1 MIENPSLI
9 YLLTTLFGLLVLS
22 GFFSGSETGMM
33 ASNKVK
39 LKNLS
44 KKSHKGAKRALEL
57 LKRPDQLLSTILVGN
72 NFANIL
78 ASAIV
83 TLIMIE
89 YFDGNVFLGS
99 ILLTIVILIFSEITP
114 KTIAAIKPE
123 AFATKS
129 SFLLK
134 GLLYIFR
141 PIIILINKISS
152 YFLKL
157 FNVNLKDVN
166 DNDNLNTEELKTLL
180 DDSGELI
187 PKSYRYILSSVLGM
201 EELVV
206 EDIMVPISE
215 VIGIDLSKNKE
226 EAKNIIE
233 SAEYTRLP
241 IYEGDIDNI
250 VGILHLKDS
259 NEFLNKYDTGENIKN
274 KLLRSYFVA
283 QSTALMKQLK
293 EFQVHDRNMGL
304 VVDEYG
310 EIQGLITIEDIFK
323 EIVGK
328 FGNAKESEPGNDFI
342 KLKNGAILT
351 TGNYKIRDI
360 NKSQGWAISEDSAK
374 TVNGL
379 ITEYLDFIIVRL
391 IRLIQVSANPIGYDE
406 SYSHDSP
413 KLVALKNLINEIPI
427 NEKIIVWT
435 HFKKTAGYL
444 ERMIESSECLHGE
457 KSIDERNRIINK
469 FR

>member
-9 YLLTTLFGLLVLS
+9 YLLTTLFSLLVLS

-44 KKSHKGAKRALEL
+44 KKPHKGAKRALEL

-123 AFATKS
+123 VFATKS

-141 PIIILINKISS
+141 PLIILINKVSS
-152 YFLKL
+152 IFLKL
-157 FNVNLKDVN
+157 FNVSLKDAN

-180 DDSGELI
+180 DDSGDLI

-215 VIGIDLSKNKE
+215 IIGIDLSKNKE
-226 EAKNIIE
+226 AAKTIIE

-241 IYEGDIDNI
+241 IYEEDIDNI

-259 NEFLNKYDTGENIKN
+259 NEFLNRYDEDVKD
-274 KLLRSYFVA
+274 KLLKSYFVA

-293 EFQVHDRNMGL
+293 EFQIHDRNMGL

-328 FGNAKESEPGNDFI
+328 FGNTNEEELDDDFI
-342 KLKNGAILT
+342 RLSANSILT

-360 NKSQGWAISEDSAK
+360 NKSASWNISEDSAK
-374 TVNGL
+374 TINGL
-379 ITEYLDFIIVRL
+379 ITEYLDFIPQASL
-391 IRLIQVSANPIGYDE
+391 CLEIGKYRFE
-406 SYSHDSP
+406 V
-413 KLVALKNLINEIPI
+413 LEIEDNFI
-427 NEKIIVWT
+427 SKVKI
-435 HFKKTAGYL
+435 KREA
-444 ERMIESSECLHGE
+444 
-457 KSIDERNRIINK
+457 
-469 FR
+469 